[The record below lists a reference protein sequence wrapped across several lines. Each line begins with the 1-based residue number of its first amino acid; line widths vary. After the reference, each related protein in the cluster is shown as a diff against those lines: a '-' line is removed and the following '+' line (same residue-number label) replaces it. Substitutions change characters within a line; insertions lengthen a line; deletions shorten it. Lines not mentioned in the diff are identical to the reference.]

1 MGCHHQ
7 GKLKRQPYDT
17 CSSEFLHAICG
28 DDNADTD
35 ARANAIAIAIVNAN
49 VEADDERLT
58 AAVAACSKGE
68 LGTAW
73 KGGYPRRS
81 NKRQSAMRAR
91 QQIAMKLNCTHNDTL
106 AEQESEAKGCGVEK
120 REVKLGCRK

>member
-35 ARANAIAIAIVNAN
+35 ASANAIAIAIAIVNVN
-49 VEADDERLT
+49 VEAD
-58 AAVAACSKGE
+58 E
-68 LGTAW
+68 LGTAGREAIR
-73 KGGYPRRS
+73 GGATSGNRQCELV
-81 NKRQSAMRAR
+81 NKSPW
-91 QQIAMKLNCTHNDTL
+91 N
-106 AEQESEAKGCGVEK
+106 
-120 REVKLGCRK
+120 

>member
-35 ARANAIAIAIVNAN
+35 ASANAIAIAIVNAN

-68 LGTAW
+68 LGTAGREAIR
-73 KGGYPRRS
+73 GGATSGNRQCELV
-81 NKRQSAMRAR
+81 NKSP
-91 QQIAMKLNCTHNDTL
+91 
-106 AEQESEAKGCGVEK
+106 
-120 REVKLGCRK
+120 

>member
-35 ARANAIAIAIVNAN
+35 TIAIVNAN

-58 AAVAACSKGE
+58 AAVAACSKGG
-68 LGTAW
+68 LGTAGREAIR
-73 KGGYPRRS
+73 GGATSGNRQCELV
-81 NKRQSAMRAR
+81 NKSP
-91 QQIAMKLNCTHNDTL
+91 
-106 AEQESEAKGCGVEK
+106 
-120 REVKLGCRK
+120 

>member
-1 MGCHHQ
+1 MGGQKNHQKGSAADMFNGNNGYNKHHAQMGCHHQ

-35 ARANAIAIAIVNAN
+35 ASANAIAIAIVNAN

-58 AAVAACSKGE
+58 AAVVASSKGREGRERGDCRGGATSGNRQCE
-68 LGTAW
+68 LV
-73 KGGYPRRS
+73 
-81 NKRQSAMRAR
+81 NKSP
-91 QQIAMKLNCTHNDTL
+91 
-106 AEQESEAKGCGVEK
+106 
-120 REVKLGCRK
+120 

>member
-35 ARANAIAIAIVNAN
+35 ASANAIAIAIVNVN

-58 AAVAACSKGE
+58 AAVAACSKGSWGLLE
-68 LGTAW
+68 GRL
-73 KGGYPRRS
+73 S
-81 NKRQSAMRAR
+81 EEE
-91 QQIAMKLNCTHNDTL
+91 QQAAIGNASSSTNRHEIKLYT
-106 AEQESEAKGCGVEK
+106 
-120 REVKLGCRK
+120 